1 MRRLGP
7 ARTLDAAEFSARV
20 PMGRGLVRD
29 PLLFLFDEPLSN
41 VDADL
46 RVDMCT
52 EIKHLQQRIA
62 TVYVTHNQIEAMT
75 MASRITVMNQGEI
88 QQFDSPD
95 TVYNRLANVFVAR
108 FLGSPPMNAVPACH
122 ARQGWRLVGIGA
134 GRPDELRL
142 ALPQLRARAA
152 TRAGSACSTRGQN
165 SSLAEAH

>member
-62 TVYVTHNQIEAMT
+62 TVYVTHNQIEA
-75 MASRITVMNQGEI
+75 VMNQGEI

-152 TRAGSACSTRGQN
+152 TRAGSACSTRDRT
-165 SSLAEAH
+165 AHWRRPTEPLLSPR